1 MVKPLWTNLTRFYP
15 HPKLVVTSLVTAIR
29 LSQFA
34 FSSQESA
41 LHMAQRHLQR
51 LGRNLRLSWR
61 YNQHIGGFV
70 TLECLQLENDYCT
83 TNKRFPR
90 KSNHW
95 VPNHQL
101 PFGGF
106 TKLRRIQLHKSQ
118 CPVIDPKDSEYRWLS
133 MLAGTTGLHQT
144 QRLLSDFSLG
154 KVEAHPRVV
163 AKLWRC
169 NKTPM

>member
-1 MVKPLWTNLTRFYP
+1 MWTDLTRFYP
-15 HPKLVVTSLVTAIR
+15 HPKLLVTSLVRAIR

-41 LHMAQRHLQR
+41 LHVAQRHLQR

-61 YNQHIGGFV
+61 YHQHIGGCV
-70 TLECLQLENDYCT
+70 ILECLQLENDYCT
-83 TNKRFPR
+83 TNERFPR
-90 KSNHW
+90 KSKHW

-106 TKLRRIQLHKSQ
+106 TKLQRIQLHKSQ
-118 CPVIDPKDSEYRWLS
+118 CTVIWLS

-144 QRLLSDFSLG
+144 QRLLSDFSLD

-169 NKTPM
+169 NKTAMQHDFNAKDYI